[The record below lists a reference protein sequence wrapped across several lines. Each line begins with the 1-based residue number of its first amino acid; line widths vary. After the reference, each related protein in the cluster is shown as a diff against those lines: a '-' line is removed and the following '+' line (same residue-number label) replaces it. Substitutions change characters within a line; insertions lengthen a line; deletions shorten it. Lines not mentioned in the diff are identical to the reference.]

1 MPLRCSH
8 PTTLDAAPGPL
19 HPAARQTL
27 LAAIDAGW
35 ADPRRLHHEGRR
47 ARGLLDQARAVLAE
61 GLGVRPEEVSFHM
74 GGGSAAV
81 AAALDGLAWPQRR
94 HARRIVAS
102 AVEHSSVLIPGRYAA
117 AQADDPTL
125 LEEVPVDRQGRI
137 DLDAWAVAVARPG
150 TAVAALQH
158 ANGEVGTIQPVEE
171 AYAVCSPA
179 GVPLLVDAMASG
191 GRVGVPAAH
200 DALVLD
206 ATSVA
211 GPPLGVLVVPGR
223 TRFGRGGPL
232 REAEFGRADAPAWV
246 PLALAAAEAWRQC
259 AAVADEDAQAAR
271 ELTRRIRAAAAA
283 LPDLEVAGDPDHRLP
298 HVVTF
303 SVLYAAGEAVVTELD
318 RLGLGVASGSACT
331 ASTLEPSHVL
341 AAMGVLTHGNV
352 RVTLPWEAVMPER
365 AAAVDALV
373 DALPGVVA
381 GLRPDQPLPDE
392 PLPDQPLPD
401 QQRPG
406 RQRTHQP
413 TAPGE
418 GVGRD
423 PVVVDARGRRCPIP
437 IIRIAAAA
445 TDLPEGTHIDLL
457 ATDPAT
463 GADLSAWCRMRGHTL
478 LGHIDLG
485 HTDLGHTDL
494 GDADVPEDGVTDPGA
509 SARRFRVRLGAGG
522 G

>member
-1 MPLRCSH
+1 MPLPRSH
-8 PTTLDAAPGPL
+8 PITLDAAPGPL
-19 HPAARQTL
+19 HPAARHTL

-35 ADPRRLHHEGRR
+35 SDPRRLHHEGRR

-61 GLGVRPEEVSFHM
+61 GLGVRPEEISFHM
-74 GGGSAAV
+74 GGGPAAV
-81 AAALDGLAWPQRR
+81 AAALDGLTWPQRR
-94 HARRIVAS
+94 RGRRIVAS
-102 AVEHSSVLIPGRYAA
+102 AVEHSSILIPGRYAA

-125 LEEVPVDRQGRI
+125 LAEVPVDHLGRI
-137 DLDAWAVAVARPG
+137 DLAAWAVAVAHPG
-150 TAVAALQH
+150 TALAALQH

-191 GRVGVPAAH
+191 GRVGVPAAY

-206 ATSVA
+206 AMSVA

-223 TRFGRGGPL
+223 VRFGRSGPL

-246 PLALAAAEAWRQC
+246 PMALAAAEAWRQC
-259 AAVADEDAQAAR
+259 AADADQDAQAAR
-271 ELTRRIRAAAAA
+271 ELTRRIRDAVAA
-283 LPDLEVAGDPDHRLP
+283 LPDVEVAGDPDHRLP

-303 SVLYAAGEAVVTELD
+303 SVLYAAGDAIVAELD

-341 AAMGVLTHGNV
+341 AAMGALTHGNV
-352 RVTLPWEAVMPER
+352 RVTLPWAAVAPER
-365 AAAVDALV
+365 ESAVAALV
-373 DALPGVVA
+373 EALPGVLA
-381 GLRPDQPLPDE
+381 GLRADQPRAVPSEAPETRDE
-392 PLPDQPLPD
+392 PD
-401 QQRPG
+401 
-406 RQRTHQP
+406 T
-413 TAPGE
+413 
-418 GVGRD
+418 VI
-423 PVVVDARGRRCPIP
+423 VDARGRRCPIP

-445 TDLPEGTHIDLL
+445 TDLPEGTRIDLL

-478 LGHIDLG
+478 LE
-485 HTDLGHTDL
+485 
-494 GDADVPEDGVTDPGA
+494 DADVPDDGVADPGA
-509 SARRFRVRLGAGG
+509 LARRFRVRLGSGG